1 MAGLGEV
8 TGTTASANQVV
19 LAQVEW
25 PVAGEDL
32 RRNHA
37 LNVCQGL
44 CTGVSRAGSALGDG
58 QTRGLLGEVIAGYP

>member
-8 TGTTASANQVV
+8 TGTIVSANQVV

-44 CTGVSRAGSALGDG
+44 CTGCLE
-58 QTRGLLGEVIAGYP
+58 QEVLWGM